1 MVDVIHLLKVMIM
14 VSLGQRLLK
23 ELNIDMAT
31 V

>member
-1 MVDVIHLLKVMIM
+1 M